1 VLLIFDAASPPTLSD
16 GRSPTGT
23 QAWTD
28 AFHRALHAAGL
39 KPFSVDEVVRTF
51 RNEDLVGSE
60 MRVPIGHGTGE
71 CSRLRL

>member
-1 VLLIFDAASPPTLSD
+1 MLFD

-28 AFHRALHAAGL
+28 AFHRSLIAAGL
-39 KPFSVDEVVRTF
+39 KPFSVDEVARAF
-51 RNEDLVGSE
+51 RNEELVGSD

-71 CSRLRL
+71 LARLA